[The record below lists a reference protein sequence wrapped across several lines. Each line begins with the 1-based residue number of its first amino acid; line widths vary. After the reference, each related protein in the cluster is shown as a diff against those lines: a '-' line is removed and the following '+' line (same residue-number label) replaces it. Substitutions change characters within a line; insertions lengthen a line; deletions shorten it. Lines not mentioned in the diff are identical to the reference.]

1 MPTYAFRLIED
12 LIKEDPNFRPPAD
25 YKPRKFTHKV
35 YIPINEFPNYNF
47 IGLIIGPRGN
57 TQKRMQKETNTN
69 IAIRGRG
76 SVKEGISRN
85 PSYDYGEDEELHVM
99 ITGNTREDVS
109 VGWKVWGWQCGRWG
123 LG

>member
-1 MPTYAFRLIED
+1 MTLFISLD
-12 LIKEDPNFRPPAD
+12 MQVF
-25 YKPRKFTHKV
+25 
-35 YIPINEFPNYNF
+35 IPINEYPSYNF

-76 SVKEGISRN
+76 SVKEGIMRN

-99 ITGNTREDVS
+99 ITGNTKEDVS
-109 VGWKVWGWQCGRWG
+109 GVRGVEGAREGWDGAGQGWDGQEVWHST
-123 LG
+123 

>member
-1 MPTYAFRLIED
+1 M
-12 LIKEDPNFRPPAD
+12 
-25 YKPRKFTHKV
+25 

-109 VGWKVWGWQCGRWG
+109 VGWEVWGWKCVWG
-123 LG
+123 GKRGTRSCTNLSLG